1 MKLVSFKLEWLRSV
15 FSSLIKKLN
24 KLKKQ
29 KNISWKWSGTR
40 AGLKMSEKPFIV
52 HRKTSMTSRLPGKP

>member
-29 KNISWKWSGTR
+29 KKHFLEMVRNKGWT
-40 AGLKMSEKPFIV
+40 ENE
-52 HRKTSMTSRLPGKP
+52 